1 MNGRARPPG
10 APLLVSINQEPHG
23 LPTQIRCIGRDFLL
37 STNRQ
42 GFSRNVTSIKTSIQS
57 VATATLTVIGFALLP
72 EAHAVVPPP
81 DGGDPGGNAAE
92 GQNAL
97 FSLTTGAFNICFH
110 AKLDCS

>member
-1 MNGRARPPG
+1 
-10 APLLVSINQEPHG
+10 
-23 LPTQIRCIGRDFLL
+23 
-37 STNRQ
+37 
-42 GFSRNVTSIKTSIQS
+42 
-57 VATATLTVIGFALLP
+57 LP